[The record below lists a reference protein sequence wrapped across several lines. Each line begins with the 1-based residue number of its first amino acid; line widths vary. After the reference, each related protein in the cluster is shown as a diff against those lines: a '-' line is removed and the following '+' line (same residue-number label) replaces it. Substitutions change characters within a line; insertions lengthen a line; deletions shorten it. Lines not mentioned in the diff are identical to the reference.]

1 MEFLLC
7 STNTHTPLFFGVSK
21 IHKPNFS
28 LHSIT
33 LRCDHHTG
41 RLSLY
46 VTHFIQPL
54 TNNLPSHIKDTKSFL
69 DFIVNLP
76 PLPSSTLLVTADVT
90 FSCSN
95 IPHDD
100 CMSIVIQFMEKSKH
114 LISSNCA
121 PSHIV
126 RAILD
131 FLAKHYTFSFLIPV
145 MSFFGNIPALAFII
159 VPLLI

>member
-7 STNTHTPLFFGVSK
+7 STNTHTPLFYGVSK
-21 IHKPNFS
+21 IHNPNFS
-28 LHSIT
+28 PHSIT

-46 VTHFIQPL
+46 ITHFIQPL

-69 DFIVNLP
+69 NFIVNLP

-95 IPHDD
+95 IPHGD
-100 CMSIVIQFMEKSKH
+100 CISVVMQFMEKIKH

-131 FLAKHYTFSFLIPV
+131 CNPQLNTAPSVSLFQLCLFLEIYLHQHSSLFHF
-145 MSFFGNIPALAFII
+145 
-159 VPLLI
+159 